1 MIIALAGNQNSG
13 KTTLFNRLTGANQ
26 HVGNF
31 PGVTV
36 EKKEGKAK
44 IAASGVR
51 NVTIVDLPGI
61 YSLAPYSPEEI
72 VTRDFIVKEHP
83 DALIN
88 IVDIMNIERGL
99 YLSLQLMQMDIPMVI
114 ALNMMDELQQNGG
127 SVDVERMQK
136 DLGVPVVP
144 ISAAN
149 GDGVEELIERTVT
162 AASHKMKPEWRD
174 YCTGPVHRAIHGV
187 RHLIEDH
194 AQAIGVPDG
203 FAATKL
209 IERDE
214 PLFKDL
220 HLTDHE
226 AHTIE
231 EAILDMETEY
241 GSDRK
246 AAIADMR
253 YAFIGDVVSHSIVK
267 PHMTIQHSRSIRIDS
282 LLTHKYLGIP
292 IFLAIMLLIFW
303 LTFGLIGSALSDG
316 LSSLIASLGAS
327 IADGM
332 AAAGIN
338 PIMQSLVNDG
348 AFAGVGSVLSFIPM
362 IVLMFLFMSLLEDS
376 GYMARVAFIMDRLL
390 RKIGLSGRSF
400 VPMLLGFGCSVPAIM
415 STRTLSSERD
425 RKMTILLTPFMS
437 CTAKLPIYAVF
448 TAAFFEHNRALVM
461 ISLYVLG
468 IVVGILVG
476 LLLKKTAFRGKPVPF
491 ILELPHYRMP
501 DARSVLQLLWIRTK
515 DFLQR
520 AFTIIFVASI
530 VIWFL
535 QSFDV
540 RFNPVEFGEDSIL
553 AAIGTAISPIFAPL
567 GFGNWFSSTALL
579 TGFMAK
585 EAVISTMAVLTGST
599 GALLPVSLG
608 TLFTPLTA
616 YVFLVF
622 ILLYTPC
629 VAAITVVRKEM
640 NSTWIALGVVVGQ
653 CVVAW
658 IVAFVVYHI
667 GLLLH

>member
-1 MIIALAGNQNSG
+1 
-13 KTTLFNRLTGANQ
+13 
-26 HVGNF
+26 
-31 PGVTV
+31 
-36 EKKEGKAK
+36 EGKAK
-44 IAASGVR
+44 IAGGGVR
-51 NVTIVDLPGI
+51 DVTIVDLPGI

-72 VTRDFIVKEHP
+72 VTRDFLVKEHP
-83 DALIN
+83 DGIIN

-99 YLSLQLMQMDIPMVI
+99 YLSLQLMQMGIPMVI

-136 DLGVPVVP
+136 DMGLPVVP

-149 GDGVEELIERTVT
+149 GDGVEELLERTVAVAIHGT
-162 AASHKMKPEWRD
+162 KPEWRD

-194 AQAIGVPDG
+194 AQAIGIPDG

-214 PLFKDL
+214 PLFKAL

-253 YAFIGDVVSHSIVK
+253 YAFIGDVVAHSIVK

-292 IFLAIMLLIFW
+292 IFLGIMLLIFW

-316 LSSLIASLGAS
+316 LSNLIALLGEA

-338 PIMQSLVNDG
+338 PIMQSLVSDG

-415 STRTLSSERD
+415 ATRTLSSERD

-448 TAAFFEHNRALVM
+448 TAAFFEHHRALVM
-461 ISLYVLG
+461 ISLYILG

-476 LLLKKTAFRGKPVPF
+476 LLFKKTAFRGKPVPF

-501 DARSVLQLLWIRTK
+501 DARSVAQLLWIRTK

-540 RFNPVEFGEDSIL
+540 RFNPVEFGEDSML
-553 AAIGTAISPIFAPL
+553 AAIGTAIAPVFAPL

-585 EAVISTMAVLTGST
+585 EAVISTMAVLTGQT

-608 TLFTPLTA
+608 ALFTPLTA

-640 NSTWIALGVVVGQ
+640 NSTLIALGVVVFQ

-658 IVAFVVYHI
+658 ICAFIVYRI
-667 GLLLH
+667 GLLLF